1 MKETTAKMNTA
12 LKNDIII
19 NSVWDIQCKLRA
31 KGITGMEALFQIT
44 IILLGRSLTKKKCKK
59 FNIPEDLSWEAIKD
73 LNSTDRY
80 VKFYNPS
87 NQRACLFYYLREND
101 RWGLSK
107 DIPFKIKDPS
117 MLDYIVNKLDAIPI
131 NLLESSFDVIGD
143 IYEHFI
149 NREGKTM
156 KDLGQYFTDRSL
168 IEYLVSITKPT
179 IKENGDI
186 ESVWDPA
193 AGTGGF
199 LSMYIKHLNN
209 KYCSI
214 DWNVQKHNIYAG
226 DISSNTFTLLKQN
239 IYYAINDIM
248 STFTL
253 GDGLELDA
261 LQEEFD
267 VILMNPPFGIKGL
280 KYKNMNQKIKEL
292 KINGTKGEIL
302 FLQNCMAHLAPGGR
316 CAIVVP
322 EGVLFNST
330 KMFKK
335 TRKYLLENFELHK
348 VIKVGE
354 GDFFKNTGVKTSVLF
369 FERSGNPTSKV
380 SFVQVDKVDGSIVEK
395 PLLNVDMSKIIE
407 NDYSLNM
414 NLFRDIT
421 LNVSKDFDV
430 VKLGDIIT
438 GFKTGKYIPNTNGS
452 LYPYYNSNGII
463 GNMDTFMF
471 DGEYI
476 IQASSGDCDKN
487 TFYYKGKFNTT
498 NFTTVFT
505 TTDNCLVKYLYY
517 YIKLKINLNEQCC
530 NTSTIPNIDKKV
542 LSIIPIPLPPLDIQT
557 RIVEQLDNI
566 YENEI
571 ENSEKIIE
579 GLETSIQ
586 TIIHNTLYRDDLTK
600 YKIRELCTCI
610 SGKIQTSKIIN
621 NGTYPVISKGRPSCW
636 KYINTHT
643 IDGDNVFTATEYSGD
658 GGGKLMINYYEGKC
672 NTSCLAYHLKIK
684 NSNIIAKYLYLFLKS
699 NILVFD
705 KRFQKG
711 SCKKS
716 LDLKVFYKF
725 KVSIPPL
732 DIQKKILTQIEP
744 KEALITALKINI
756 TSAEQEAKDIMNQ
769 LFSTSNTCEENTTD
783 KTESSE
789 SVNTINL
796 PEPTRESIMEDLNM
810 NTKPKKKKQ
819 KKKVVVSNNQ

>member
-19 NSVWDIQCKLRA
+19 KSVWDIQCKLRA

-44 IILLGRSLTKKKCKK
+44 IILLGRSLTKQKCKK

-107 DIPFKIKDPS
+107 DIPFRIKDSS

-209 KYCSI
+209 KYSSI
-214 DWNVQKHNIYAG
+214 DWNVQKHNLYAG
-226 DISSNTFTLLKQN
+226 DINSNTFTLLKQN

-253 GDGLELDA
+253 GDGLELNA

-316 CAIVVP
+316 CAIVIP
-322 EGVLFNST
+322 EGVLFNGT
-330 KMFKK
+330 KMYRK

-354 GDFFKNTGVKTSVLF
+354 GEFFKNTGVKTSVLF

-414 NLFRDIT
+414 NLFREIILVNTNNFKSKKIGELFNFISSNIGGTKNISGNYKFISQNKKKQNETHTEYKVEGDNIFIFN
-421 LNVSKDFDV
+421 LNSIGTCYYYNGKCNFSNLLTCLQSNNDYEIN
-430 VKLGDIIT
+430 VKFYYYYFNNIKDII
-438 GFKTGKYIPNTNGS
+438 FKTCRT
-452 LYPYYNSNGII
+452 
-463 GNMDTFMF
+463 
-471 DGEYI
+471 
-476 IQASSGDCDKN
+476 SSARN
-487 TFYYKGKFNTT
+487 
-498 NFTTVFT
+498 
-505 TTDNCLVKYLYY
+505 
-517 YIKLKINLNEQCC
+517 KL
-530 NTSTIPNIDKKV
+530 D
-542 LSIIPIPLPPLDIQT
+542 IIPFKNITIPLPPLDIQT

-571 ENSEKIIE
+571 ATSKKLIK

-586 TIIHNTLYRDDLTK
+586 TIMYNTLYREDLTK
-600 YKIRELCTCI
+600 YKIGELCKVKRGNLVDKSSNEEDNIYPYYAGKGLSGYVPSYKFEGECI
-610 SGKIQTSKIIN
+610 MMNYRLSLGAS
-621 NGTYPVISKGRPSCW
+621 RPCI
-636 KYINTHT
+636 YI
-643 IDGDNVFTATEYSGD
+643 
-658 GGGKLMINYYEGKC
+658 KEGKYNC
-672 NTSCLAYHLKIK
+672 SRFSWVITNSSTHEMKYLFYYF
-684 NSNIIAKYLYLFLKS
+684 NSNITYDNLLQGS
-699 NILVFD
+699 TILEIN
-705 KRFQKG
+705 QKNLG
-711 SCKKS
+711 R
-716 LDLKVFYKF
+716 YKLN
-725 KVSIPPL
+725 IPPL
-732 DIQKKILTQIEP
+732 DIQKQILTQIEP
-744 KEALITALKINI
+744 KEALISALKNNI

-769 LFSTSNTCEENTTD
+769 LFTTTETHDKNTTD

-789 SVNTINL
+789 SVNTINF

>member
-1 MKETTAKMNTA
+1 MNTA

-19 NSVWDIQCKLRA
+19 NSVWDIQNKLRA

-209 KYCSI
+209 KYSSI

-226 DISSNTFTLLKQN
+226 DINSNTYTLLKQN

-248 STFTL
+248 TTFTF
-253 GDGLELDA
+253 GDGLELNA

-292 KINGTKGEIL
+292 KINGTKAEIL
-302 FLQNCMAHLAPGGR
+302 FLQNCMGHLAPGGR
-316 CAIVVP
+316 CAIVIP

-330 KMFKK
+330 KMYRK
-335 TRKYLLENFELHK
+335 TRKNLLENFELHK
-348 VIKVGE
+348 VIKVGKGE
-354 GDFFKNTGVKTSVLF
+354 FFKNTGVKTSVLF

-395 PLLNVDMSKIIE
+395 TLLDVDMSKIID

-414 NLFRDIT
+414 NLFREIT
-421 LNVSKDFDV
+421 LNVSKDFKV
-430 VKLGDIIT
+430 VKLGDIIKFIT
-438 GFKTGKYIPNTNGS
+438 GPSHLVRDGKETGKYPLLKSSKKNAVKW
-452 LYPYYNSNGII
+452 L
-463 GNMDTFMF
+463 DTF
-471 DGEYI
+471 DYEGPYIAIGTGGEFNVHYKTEFNI
-476 IQASSGDCDKN
+476 SGDFIVIN
-487 TFYYKGKFNTT
+487 
-498 NFTTVFT
+498 V
-505 TTDNCLVKYLYY
+505 TDEN
-517 YIKLKINLNEQCC
+517 INLKYV
-530 NTSTIPNIDKKV
+530 DW
-542 LSIIPIPLPPLDIQT
+542 
-557 RIVEQLDNI
+557 
-566 YENEI
+566 
-571 ENSEKIIE
+571 
-579 GLETSIQ
+579 
-586 TIIHNTLYRDDLTK
+586 TLK
-600 YKIRELCTCI
+600 
-610 SGKIQTSKIIN
+610 
-621 NGTYPVISKGRPSCW
+621 
-636 KYINTHT
+636 
-643 IDGDNVFTATEYSGD
+643 
-658 GGGKLMINYYEGKC
+658 
-672 NTSCLAYHLKIK
+672 
-684 NSNIIAKYLYLFLKS
+684 
-699 NILVFD
+699 
-705 KRFQKG
+705 
-711 SCKKS
+711 
-716 LDLKVFYKF
+716 
-725 KVSIPPL
+725 
-732 DIQKKILTQIEP
+732 
-744 KEALITALKINI
+744 
-756 TSAEQEAKDIMNQ
+756 
-769 LFSTSNTCEENTTD
+769 
-783 KTESSE
+783 
-789 SVNTINL
+789 
-796 PEPTRESIMEDLNM
+796 
-810 NTKPKKKKQ
+810 
-819 KKKVVVSNNQ
+819 